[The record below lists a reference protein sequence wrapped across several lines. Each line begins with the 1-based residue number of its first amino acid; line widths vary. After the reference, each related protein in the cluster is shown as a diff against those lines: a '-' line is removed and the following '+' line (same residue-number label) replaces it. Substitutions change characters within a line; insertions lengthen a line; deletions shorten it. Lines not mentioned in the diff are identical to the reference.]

1 MTERV
6 ALTLG
11 EIEAALRASWAE
23 DTCSPDDLE
32 RAGWSPDNPAWG
44 HCDVTAMLIND
55 IFGGDLVV
63 GEVYAGAERQGYHW
77 WNRLDSGLDLDL
89 TRSQFQSGQR
99 IVETNSMKRPVGRK
113 PRRYEEYLLL
123 RKRVEVHVGQLPE
136 SEW

>member
-55 IFGGDLVV
+55 IFGGGLVV

-99 IVETNSMKRPVGRK
+99 IVETDSMKRPIGRK
-113 PRRYEEYLLL
+113 PRRYDEYLLL
-123 RKRVEVHVGQLPE
+123 RKRVEAHLGQLPG
-136 SEW
+136 SAW

>member
-1 MTERV
+1 MTERA

-11 EIEAALRASWAE
+11 EIEAALKASWAA

-44 HCDVTAMLIND
+44 HCDVTAMLISD

-63 GEVYAGAERQGYHW
+63 GEVYAGDEQHGYHW

-89 TRSQFQSGQR
+89 TRSQFRSGQR
-99 IVETNSMKRPVGRK
+99 IVETNSMKRPVGRR
-113 PRRYEEYLLL
+113 PRRYDEYLLL
-123 RKRVEVHVGQLPE
+123 RKRVEAQLGPLPV
-136 SEW
+136 SAW